1 MPHLKPI
8 HPGEILRE
16 EFLTPLELNPHRLAM
31 ALRVPAPT
39 VYEIVN
45 EERGIS
51 PEMALRLARY
61 FKTTPEFWIN
71 LQSRYDLQVALD
83 KTQEKVEREVQPHES
98 VTTRD

>member
-16 EFLTPLELNPHRLAM
+16 EFLGPLNLNPHRLAI
-31 ALRVPAPT
+31 ALRVPAPA

-45 EERGIS
+45 EERAIS

-61 FKTTPEFWIN
+61 FKTTPEFWLN
-71 LQSRYDLQVALD
+71 LQSRFDLQVALD
-83 KTQEKVEREVQPHES
+83 KTQEKVEREVQPLEIAS
-98 VTTRD
+98 ARE